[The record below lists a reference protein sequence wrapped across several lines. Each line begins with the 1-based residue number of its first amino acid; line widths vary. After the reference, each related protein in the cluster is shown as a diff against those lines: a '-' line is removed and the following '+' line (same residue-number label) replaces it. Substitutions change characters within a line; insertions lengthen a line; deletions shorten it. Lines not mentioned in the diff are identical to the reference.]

1 MTAGTRTSGYG
12 AVLRNRELVG
22 LLVAR
27 LVSLVGDQLARL
39 ALSVLVFDRTG
50 STADS
55 AAAYACTYL
64 PALVSGPLLGG
75 LADRLPRRRVLVAC
89 DLLRAG
95 LFALMAVPG
104 VPLALLMLLVL
115 LQTCVEAPWQA
126 ARGALVRDVVV
137 DEDGYQRGTGLDEAL
152 DACGQVCAFAGAGA
166 LLVLVE
172 PGTALLLDFATFLV
186 SIVLVLLL
194 VRPRAAAQRV
204 AETAPLPGRR
214 RSRDRALRRVA
225 RPTTERRGSRAVG
238 DLRTGWRAARA
249 PGCRRP
255 VLLTWACLTATI
267 APEAVAAP
275 WAHDLGAG
283 SVVVGLL
290 FAASP
295 AGSLVAVLLLGRAPR
310 ALGRRLLLPLAW
322 LSLLPLVLCL
332 LDPPVPVVLGLVLL
346 SGVGTAFN
354 LVARVEFVEH
364 LDPAERGRGF
374 AVAST
379 GVMVSQGLGI
389 AGTALL
395 ALVLPPFAV
404 VGATG
409 AVGLALLALALLT
422 SRAQEQALPVTPL
435 PVTPLPVALPPVA
448 PQPDLPSPRRP
459 QPAVAPSSSRA

>member
-1 MTAGTRTSGYG
+1 MSGTSAAGVAGYG

-22 LLVAR
+22 LLAAR

-39 ALSVLVFDRTG
+39 ALSVLVYDRTG
-50 STADS
+50 STATS

-64 PALVSGPLLGG
+64 PALVAGPLLGG
-75 LADRLPRRRVLVAC
+75 LADRQPRRRVLVTC

-95 LFALMAVPG
+95 LFGLMAVPG
-104 VPLALLMLLVL
+104 VPLALLLVLVL

-126 ARGALVRDVVV
+126 ARGALVRDVAG

-166 LLVLVE
+166 LLVLVA
-172 PGTALLLDFATFLV
+172 PTTALLLDVATFVV
-186 SIVLVLLL
+186 SVALVLLL
-194 VRPRAAAQRV
+194 VRPRPAADRADEPAPVRGGRRAQDRARRRAERAAAR
-204 AETAPLPGRR
+204 GR
-214 RSRDRALRRVA
+214 LH
-225 RPTTERRGSRAVG
+225 RAVD
-238 DLRTGWRAARA
+238 DLRTGWRAVSA

-275 WAHDLGAG
+275 WARELHAG
-283 SVVVGLL
+283 NLVVGLL

-295 AGSLVAVLLLGRAPR
+295 AGSLAAVLLLGRAPR
-310 ALGRRLLLPLAW
+310 ALGRRLLVPLAW
-322 LSLLPLVLCL
+322 LSLAPLVLCL
-332 LDPPVPVVLGLVLL
+332 LDPPVPVALGLVLL

-354 LVARVEFVEH
+354 LVARVEFVENV
-364 LDPAERGRGF
+364 LPAERGRGF

-379 GVMVSQGLGI
+379 GVMVAQGLGI

-395 ALVLPPFAV
+395 ALVLPPYAV

-409 AVGLALLALALLT
+409 VLGLGLLALALVT
-422 SRAQEQALPVTPL
+422 SRR
-435 PVTPLPVALPPVA
+435 PVA
-448 PQPDLPSPRRP
+448 PPEAATVQVPAQRRP
-459 QPAVAPSSSRA
+459 QSAVAPVSSVHR